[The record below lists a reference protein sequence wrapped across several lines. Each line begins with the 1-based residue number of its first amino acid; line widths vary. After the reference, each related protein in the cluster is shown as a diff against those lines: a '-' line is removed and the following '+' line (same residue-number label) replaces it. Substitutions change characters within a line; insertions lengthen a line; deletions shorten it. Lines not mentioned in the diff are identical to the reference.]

1 MTQQTQSRHIFISA
15 LEYSAE
21 MHCVHLIAALQQKT
35 AAAVWPG
42 QTPPPQQTLRFAGF
56 GGRQLAEAGC
66 SLLDDTVSR
75 AAMIYNVLGQLGY
88 YRRLIRQAQL
98 YFAHNRPDLVIVCDS
113 PAFNF
118 HIAKA
123 AKKHRIP
130 VLFYVAPQLWAW
142 GPWRIGKLRRCC
154 DKLACILPFEKDW
167 FAARGIDAQ
176 FVSNP
181 LFDPIDTDLEK
192 NFKSYT
198 AYDPAAARIALLPG
212 SREAEIRSLW
222 PAMLTIAAALQK
234 KHPAAV
240 FTACAPDALKR
251 ALLEKLKSQSP
262 HADLPVAFA
271 AAGLYETARQADLAL
286 IASGSATLQAA
297 AAGCPMIV
305 MYQSN
310 KWLWHLLARWLV
322 RLRFLSLPNIL
333 AGIEL
338 VPEFMPYFTSLDPI
352 IARADGLL
360 NTPSRLSSISQAL
373 IELVRPMAQRR
384 ASDAVADIVLDMLAA
399 DTSRPA
405 VG

>member
-1 MTQQTQSRHIFISA
+1 MTQQTQPRHIFISA
-15 LEYSAE
+15 LEHSAE
-21 MHCVHLIAALQQKT
+21 MHCVHLMAALHQKT
-35 AAAVWPG
+35 AVWPG
-42 QTPPPQQTLRFAGF
+42 QAPPPENPMLRFAGF
-56 GGRQLAEAGC
+56 GGRRLAEAGC
-66 SLLDDTVSR
+66 ILLDDTVSR

-88 YRRLIRQAQL
+88 YRKLIKQAGEYFRL
-98 YFAHNRPDLVIVCDS
+98 NTVDLVIVCDS

-118 HIAKA
+118 HIARA
-123 AKKHRIP
+123 AKQHGIP

-142 GPWRIGKLRRCC
+142 APWRIGKLRRCC

-181 LFDPIDTDLEK
+181 LFDPIGPDLEK

-198 AYDPAAARIALLPG
+198 AYDPAAPRIALLPG

-222 PAMLTIAAALQK
+222 PAMLKIAAALTK
-234 KHPAAV
+234 KHPRAA

-251 ALLEKLKSQSP
+251 ALLEQLKSRSP
-262 HADLPVAFA
+262 QADLPIAIETA
-271 AAGLYETARQADLAL
+271 ALHETARQADLAL

-333 AGIEL
+333 AQREL
-338 VPEFMPYFTSLDPI
+338 VPEFMPYFTSLAPI
-352 IARADGLL
+352 IDRASGLL

-384 ASDAVADIVLDMLAA
+384 ASDAVADIVLQMLAH
-399 DTSRPA
+399 
-405 VG
+405 